1 MRYLI
6 LYSIALFSAANLA
19 AVEIGSVSF
28 TPTHVWSGGAGTTA
42 FETQGNW
49 QDANGD
55 PVAAPPSAESIVFIP
70 APASGSLSVEVA
82 SAFTI
87 GALYVGRE
95 TGAEGSVTVTF
106 NHCRNNIV
114 NGDVHLFAGATFT
127 AKLPEANHAQ
137 TFAQEASSSYKVN
150 IVASGSFTI
159 DSGASVNL
167 TDRGFWKNNPATY
180 KGGDRSGGPASYA
193 GLNLRGVLGEFGN
206 AAVGKGVYGSIY
218 FPTNLGASSAYKL
231 GGGAT
236 YLKAGGNMVVNGSIL
251 ANAADTFGGYNN
263 EMIGCGGSI
272 LLECAAFSGAG
283 TISASSKY
291 TTNSNGSGGR
301 IAVHQSVG
309 TDMSGFT
316 GTIAATTYANDL
328 RGSGAGTIYLRFAG
342 QALED
347 GELIVDNGSSACGYY
362 QVTEFPE
369 DDYSFGKVTV
379 RGGAR
384 LHLKDGQVLRIRR
397 GLDTTGGSLTNDA
410 TAVVDCSYP
419 GNVTIVGNNQ
429 FGGFV
434 CTNENATLHFASGDS
449 SLFTF
454 VEGGS
459 VHIAGGENRRIPLVA
474 EPANEEWR
482 AALIRNVA
490 VDIGRVAVSNSNAS
504 AGSVTFLTIDSSDL
518 GGNVNWAFSEPILPG
533 DPMTW
538 TGGFSTA
545 WGDSRNWVDKHSGH
559 RTPVATDAV
568 TIPSGLQN
576 NPELPADMRID
587 MGSIV
592 IQGSLFMA
600 AGAILSAS
608 GDVTVSGALQM
619 SDKSILSVGGDCTF
633 ADGSSFVPSTGE
645 VRLVGSGNQSVDLD
659 GRAFNCVVVSKA
671 GGTVTFADG
680 FSAAML
686 DLRATG
692 AVSVLFAPGKT
703 VSTQALLASG
713 YVSGAAQLS
722 LGPSGAGTWALHVV
736 EKGLAT
742 AVNVTGC
749 DASGGVAVL
758 YDSYSTVA
766 NSQNWILASRI
777 HIWNGPAAG
786 DTYETAANWTPNDG
800 NLSGSHMAVRAISDM
815 AITLGEAATAESLE
829 FYPGT
834 YNVTFTQSAA
844 LTVNSNFVARSGAA
858 MVFNKAVAVNGDV
871 AFRSGSSLTHS
882 EHVSTDTSKKYA
894 VDISSS
900 GNVTIESGVSISV
913 ADKGFAPKK
922 GPGYGGGAVGPV
934 PTHGGR
940 YSGWGTDKACYGSIL
955 APVTLGSGGYGKSGG
970 GAVKISAAGTL
981 TLNSN
986 ISANS
991 SAGQYANSAGS
1002 VYLVC
1007 SRLVGTGSVTATAG
1021 NYSSSYGGSGGR
1033 VAIVQTQATDF
1044 SGWTGVAQARGSYYS
1059 DTTKR
1064 LGGAGPVYLKSAG
1077 SGAVIFEDRRFVTNA
1092 EAQVPMAD
1100 DGDASTVYSDLDFI
1114 VPSNM
1119 TISLR
1124 ADITVRDLDLQSTTS
1139 RIRLN
1144 GYTMTVKS
1152 ATHRDGRRWGA
1163 SYENLVTEGG
1173 GSIVWIGKPGFSV
1186 TVR

>member
-1 MRYLI
+1 MRYII

-42 FETQGNW
+42 FATQGNW

-55 PVAAPPSAESIVFIP
+55 PVAAPPGAESIVFIP

-106 NHCRNNIV
+106 NHCKNNIV
-114 NGDVHLFAGATFT
+114 NGDVHLFAGATLT
-127 AKLPEANHAQ
+127 AKLPEASHAQ

-167 TDRGFWKNNPATY
+167 TDRGFWKNYPATY

-193 GLNLRGVLGEFGN
+193 GLNLGAFTGAFGGSYGT
-206 AAVGKGVYGSIY
+206 AVYGSVY
-218 FPTNLGASSAYKL
+218 FPTNLGSSSTYHL

-251 ANAADTFGGYNN
+251 ANAADTFGGYNT

-272 LLECAAFSGAG
+272 LLECASFSGAG
-283 TISASSKY
+283 TISASSKN
-291 TTNSNGSGGR
+291 TTNHNGSGGR
-301 IAVHQSVG
+301 IAVHQSIGV
-309 TDMSGFT
+309 DMSAFT
-316 GTIAATTYANDL
+316 GTIAATTYANAK
-328 RGSGAGTIYLRFAG
+328 GSGTGTIYLRFAG

-347 GELIVDNGSSACGYY
+347 GELIVDNGGSSCPAV
-362 QVTEFPE
+362 QVTELTE
-369 DDYSFGKVTV
+369 SEAEFGKVVV

-384 LHLKDGQVLRIRR
+384 LHLRDGQILRVRR
-397 GLDTTGGSLTNDA
+397 CIDTTGGSITNDA
-410 TAVVDCSYP
+410 TAVVDCSYA
-419 GNVTIVGNNQ
+419 GEVTIAGNNK
-429 FGGFV
+429 FGIFV
-434 CTNENATLHFASGDS
+434 CTNDMATLRFGTAASSMFS
-449 SLFTF
+449 SN
-454 VEGGS
+454 VGGTIE
-459 VHIAGGENRRIPLVA
+459 IAGSENRKIPLL
-474 EPANEEWR
+474 PATDGETWN
-482 AALIRNVA
+482 AALA
-490 VDIGRVAVSNSNAS
+490 VNAAWDIKYVAVSNSNAS
-504 AGSVTFLTIDSSDL
+504 AGAGAILAISSSDL
-518 GGNVNWAFSEPILPG
+518 GGNVNWSFSDPILPG
-533 DPMTW
+533 DPITW
-538 TGGFSTA
+538 TGANGTA
-545 WGDSRNWVDKHSGH
+545 WGDAGNWVDKNSGH
-559 RTPVATDAV
+559 RTPVATDALIV
-568 TIPSGLQN
+568 PSGLQN
-576 NPELPADMRID
+576 YPVIPVNTSIEV
-587 MGSIV
+587 GSAAIA
-592 IQGSLFMA
+592 GSLSMLV
-600 AGAILSAS
+600 GSSLSVD
-608 GDVTVSGALQM
+608 GNVTVSGSLQM
-619 SDKSILSVGGDCTF
+619 SDKSIVECGGDLSF
-633 ADGSSFVPSTGE
+633 ADGSSFLPSTGE
-645 VRLVGSGNQSVDLD
+645 VKLVGSGNQNVDFD
-659 GRAFNCVVVSKA
+659 GKSFNIVSMAKS

-680 FSAAML
+680 FTANMV

-692 AVSVLFAPGKT
+692 TTSLLFAPGKT
-703 VSTQALLASG
+703 VSTQVLLASG

-722 LGPSGAGTWALHVV
+722 LGPSGAGAWALDVG
-736 EKGLAT
+736 EKALVA
-742 AVNVTGC
+742 AANVTGC
-749 DASGGVAVL
+749 DASGGKAVL
-758 YDSYSTVA
+758 YDAYSTVA
-766 NSQNWILASRI
+766 DSQNWTLFSRI

-786 DTYETAANWTPNDG
+786 GTYGTIANWTPDDG
-800 NLSGSHMAVRAISDM
+800 NLADSHIAVHATSDM
-815 AITLGEAATAESLE
+815 SITLSAAASPESLE

-834 YNVTFTQSAA
+834 YNLTFTAGA
-844 LTVNSNFVARSGAA
+844 NLTVNSGFEARSGAA
-858 MVFNKAVAVNGDV
+858 MVFDKPVSIGGNVV
-871 AFRSGSSLTHS
+871 FRSGSSLTHS
-882 EHVSTDTSKKYA
+882 AHASSDTSKKYS
-894 VDISSS
+894 VNISST
-900 GNVTIESGVSISV
+900 GDITIESGVSISV
-913 ADKGFAPKK
+913 TDKGFAKAR
-922 GPGYGGGAVGPV
+922 GPGYGGGAAGPV

-940 YSGWGTDKACYGSIL
+940 FSGWGTDKACYGSIL
-955 APVTLGSGGYGKSGG
+955 APVTLGSGGYGKWGG
-970 GAVKISAAGTL
+970 GAVKISAAGTI

-1007 SRLVGTGSVTATAG
+1007 SRFLGTGSVTATAG

-1044 SGWTGVAQARGSYYS
+1044 SGWSGVAQARGAYYS

-1064 LGGAGPVYLKSAG
+1064 LGGAGPVYMKSAG

-1124 ADITVRDLDLQSTTS
+1124 ANITVRDLDLQSTTS

-1152 ATHRDGRRWGA
+1152 ATHREGRRWGA
-1163 SYENLVTEGG
+1163 AYSSLVTEGG
-1173 GSIVWIGKPGFSV
+1173 GSIVWTGKPGFSISL
-1186 TVR
+1186 R